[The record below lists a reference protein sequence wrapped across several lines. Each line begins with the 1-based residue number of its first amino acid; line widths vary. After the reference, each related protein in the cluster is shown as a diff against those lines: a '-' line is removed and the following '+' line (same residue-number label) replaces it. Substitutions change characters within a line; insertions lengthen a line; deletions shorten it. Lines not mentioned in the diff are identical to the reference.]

1 MKVLSLTVIAGILLT
16 ACAQTPTAPYEVK
29 ATKPSYKSISYP
41 HFKRANLVV
50 TDIERALTIYR
61 DILGLEAN
69 AIGESSSA
77 SFSYP
82 VFNFPAT
89 SKLRSVTLNE
99 PGEARTLAL
108 TEVSGMT
115 PLRPPTAPHM
125 TAHVIG
131 VTALK
136 EKIAM
141 IKALGLETTHS
152 KIAGGAEFEFIEQ
165 AFVDYDGH
173 LIVLYEVLSN

>member
-1 MKVLSLTVIAGILLT
+1 MKALSYTLIAGVLIT
-16 ACAQTPTAPYEVK
+16 ACAQTPTVTSEPAT
-29 ATKPSYKSISYP
+29 TKPTYRSISYP

-50 TDIERALTIYR
+50 TDIERALTIYQ

-69 AIGESSSA
+69 AIGESSSD

-82 VFNFPAT
+82 VFNFPKT
-89 SKLRSVTLNE
+89 SSLRSVTLNE

-108 TEVSGMT
+108 TEVSGIT
-115 PLRPPTAPHM
+115 PSTPPNAPHM

-131 VTALK
+131 VTGLK
-136 EKIAM
+136 EKIQR
-141 IKALGLETTHS
+141 IQALGLETTHS